1 MNASEPAQ
9 SRADAP
15 VTGAEIVCRAL
26 AAEGVTEVFGYPG
39 GAVIPIYDEIFKQ
52 NKFRHILTG
61 HEQGA
66 AHAADAYARATGRPG
81 VLLVTSGPG
90 ATNAVTGIST
100 AYSDS
105 IPMVIITGQ
114 VGTNMIGTDAF
125 QECDTVGITRPCV
138 KHNFLV
144 RSVEELAETIR
155 KAFYIATTG
164 RPGPVLID
172 IPKNIQTSRCVFRY
186 PEKVSLPTY
195 KPVVKGHSGQIKKA
209 LATLLDAQR
218 PLILVG
224 GGVILSN
231 AADLMNRFANLTG
244 MPVISTLMG
253 LGGFRGTDRKF
264 LGMAGMHGTL
274 EANLALQNCD
284 VLINFGSRLEDRL
297 ISDVKDFERLP
308 RTVIHIDVDPSSI
321 SKRVTAHIPIVG
333 DVRSVLADMVRLL
346 EEENAQPDTEQLAP
360 WWNQIDEWR
369 SRRSLDYP
377 KTGDVIMPEAVVEHT
392 QAAAPEGTI
401 YTTDVG
407 EHQMYAAQY
416 LKLDRPREFLTSG
429 GQGTMGFGLPAAVGA
444 AIAKPDRPVVCFTG
458 DGSIQMCIQEL
469 ITCKRYGLAPKI
481 VIFNNGYLGMVAVWQ
496 RLYCG
501 GRLSETTLDPQPDF
515 VALARAYGH
524 VGYRCK
530 TYQELDAALSDAFG
544 THRDDCCVLDVH
556 ISCDEPVIPMVGP
569 GEGLTSM
576 ILREGA
582 K

>member
-1 MNASEPAQ
+1 MNASETAA
-9 SRADAP
+9 RAAGTP
-15 VTGAEIVCRAL
+15 ITGAEIVCRAL
-26 AAEGVTEVFGYPG
+26 AEEGVTKVFGYPG

-52 NKFRHILTG
+52 SAFQHILTG

-66 AHAADAYARATGRPG
+66 AHAADAYARATGKPG
-81 VLLVTSGPG
+81 VLIVTSGPG

-105 IPMVIITGQ
+105 IPLIIISGQ
-114 VGTNMIGTDAF
+114 VGTSFIGTDAF

-144 RSVEELAETIR
+144 RHVEDLAKTI
-155 KAFYIATTG
+155 KEAFYIATTG

-172 IPKNIQTSRCVFRY
+172 IPKDIQLQKCVFDY
-186 PEKVSLPTY
+186 PEKVDIPTY
-195 KPVVKGHSGQIKKA
+195 KPITRGHMGQIRKA
-209 LATLLDAQR
+209 LNALLDSAR

-224 GGVILSN
+224 GGVVLSD
-231 AADLMNRFANLTG
+231 ASELMNRFARLTG
-244 MPVISTLMG
+244 IPVISTRMG
-253 LGGFRGTDRKF
+253 LGGFRGSDRKF

-274 EANLALQNCD
+274 EANYALQNSE
-284 VLINFGSRLEDRL
+284 VLINFGSRMEDRL
-297 ISDVKDFERLP
+297 VSNVPDFESRP

-321 SKRVTAHIPIVG
+321 SKRVKAQIPIVG
-333 DVRSVLADMVRLL
+333 DVKSVLADMVSLL
-346 EEENAQPDTEQLAP
+346 EEEDYRQNTELLTP

-369 SRRSLDYP
+369 SRKSLDYP
-377 KTGDVIMPEAVVEHT
+377 ADSKSIMPEALVEKV
-392 QAAAPEGTI
+392 QAAAPADTI

-416 LKLDRPREFLTSG
+416 LKLDEPRHFLTSG

-444 AIAKPDRPVVCFTG
+444 AVAFPDKPVVCFTG

-496 RLYCG
+496 KLYCG

-515 VALARAYGH
+515 VALAKAYGH
-524 VGYRCK
+524 VGYRCR
-530 TYQELDAALSDAFG
+530 TYAELDAALKDAFG
-544 THRDDCCVLDVH
+544 ENRNECCVLDVQ
-556 ISCDEPVIPMVGP
+556 IKRDEPVYPMVGP
-569 GEGLTSM
+569 GEGLTRM
-576 ILREGA
+576 ILREE
-582 K
+582 

>member
-1 MNASEPAQ
+1 MNASETAA
-9 SRADAP
+9 RAAGTP
-15 VTGAEIVCRAL
+15 ITGAEIVCPAL
-26 AAEGVTEVFGYPG
+26 AEEGVTKVFGYPG

-52 NKFRHILTG
+52 SAFQHILTG

-66 AHAADAYARATGRPG
+66 AHAADAYARATGKPG
-81 VLLVTSGPG
+81 VLIVTSGPG

-105 IPMVIITGQ
+105 IPLIIISGQ
-114 VGTNMIGTDAF
+114 VGTSFIGTDAF

-144 RSVEELAETIR
+144 RHVEDLAQTI
-155 KAFYIATTG
+155 KEAFYIATTG

-172 IPKNIQTSRCVFRY
+172 IPKDIQLQKCVFDY
-186 PEKVSLPTY
+186 PEKVDIPTY
-195 KPVVKGHSGQIKKA
+195 KPITRGHMGQIRKA
-209 LATLLDAQR
+209 LNALLDSAR

-224 GGVILSN
+224 GGVVLSD
-231 AADLMNRFANLTG
+231 ASELMNRFARLTG
-244 MPVISTLMG
+244 IPVISTLMG
-253 LGGFRGTDRKF
+253 LGGFRGSDRKF

-274 EANLALQNCD
+274 EANYALQNSE
-284 VLINFGSRLEDRL
+284 VLINFGSRMEDRL
-297 ISDVKDFERLP
+297 VSNVPDFESRP

-321 SKRVTAHIPIVG
+321 SKRVKAQIPIVG
-333 DVRSVLADMVRLL
+333 DVKSVLADMVSLL
-346 EEENAQPDTEQLAP
+346 EEEDYRQNTELLTP

-369 SRRSLDYP
+369 SRKSLDYP
-377 KTGDVIMPEAVVEHT
+377 ADSKSIMPEALVEKV
-392 QAAAPEGTI
+392 QAAAPADTI

-416 LKLDRPREFLTSG
+416 LKLDEPRHFLTSG

-444 AIAKPDRPVVCFTG
+444 AVAFPDKPVVCFTG

-496 RLYCG
+496 KLYCG

-515 VALARAYGH
+515 VALAKAYGH
-524 VGYRCK
+524 VGYRCR
-530 TYQELDAALSDAFG
+530 TYAELDAALKDAFG
-544 THRDDCCVLDVH
+544 ENRNECCVLDVQ
-556 ISCDEPVIPMVGP
+556 IKRDEPVYPMVGP
-569 GEGLTSM
+569 GEGLTRM
-576 ILREGA
+576 ILREE
-582 K
+582 

>member
-1 MNASEPAQ
+1 MNASETAA
-9 SRADAP
+9 RAAGTP
-15 VTGAEIVCRAL
+15 ITGAEIVCRAL
-26 AAEGVTEVFGYPG
+26 AEEGVTKVFGYPG

-52 NKFRHILTG
+52 SAFQHILTG

-66 AHAADAYARATGRPG
+66 AHAADAYARATGKPG
-81 VLLVTSGPG
+81 VLIVTSGPG

-105 IPMVIITGQ
+105 IPLIIISGQ
-114 VGTNMIGTDAF
+114 VGTSFIGTDAF

-144 RSVEELAETIR
+144 RHVEDLAKTI
-155 KAFYIATTG
+155 KEAFYIATTG

-172 IPKNIQTSRCVFRY
+172 IPKDIQLQKCVFDY
-186 PEKVSLPTY
+186 PEKVDIPTY
-195 KPVVKGHSGQIKKA
+195 KPITRGHMGQIRKA
-209 LATLLDAQR
+209 LNALLDSAR

-224 GGVILSN
+224 GGVVLSD
-231 AADLMNRFANLTG
+231 ASELMNRFARLTG
-244 MPVISTLMG
+244 IPVISTLMG
-253 LGGFRGTDRKF
+253 LGGFRGSDRKF

-274 EANLALQNCD
+274 EANYALQNSE
-284 VLINFGSRLEDRL
+284 VLINFGSRMEDRL
-297 ISDVKDFERLP
+297 VSNVPDFESRP

-321 SKRVTAHIPIVG
+321 SKRVKAQIPIVG
-333 DVRSVLADMVRLL
+333 DVKSVLADMVSLL
-346 EEENAQPDTEQLAP
+346 EEEDYRQNTELLTP

-369 SRRSLDYP
+369 SRKSLDYP
-377 KTGDVIMPEAVVEHT
+377 ADSKSIMPEALVEKV
-392 QAAAPEGTI
+392 QAAAPADTI

-416 LKLDRPREFLTSG
+416 LKLDEPRHFLTSG

-444 AIAKPDRPVVCFTG
+444 AVAFPDKPVVCFTG

-496 RLYCG
+496 KLYCG

-515 VALARAYGH
+515 VALAKAYGH
-524 VGYRCK
+524 VGYRCRTSLTRRLRMLSGK
-530 TYQELDAALSDAFG
+530 TGTNAACSMFRSSVMNPCTRWL
-544 THRDDCCVLDVH
+544 
-556 ISCDEPVIPMVGP
+556 
-569 GEGLTSM
+569 GLEKVSP
-576 ILREGA
+576 E
-582 K
+582 

>member
-1 MNASEPAQ
+1 MNASETAA
-9 SRADAP
+9 RAAGTP
-15 VTGAEIVCRAL
+15 ITGAEIVCRAL
-26 AAEGVTEVFGYPG
+26 AEEGVTKVFGYPG

-52 NKFRHILTG
+52 SAFQHILTG

-66 AHAADAYARATGRPG
+66 AHAADAYARATGKPG
-81 VLLVTSGPG
+81 VLIVTSGPG

-105 IPMVIITGQ
+105 IPLIIISGQ
-114 VGTNMIGTDAF
+114 VGTSFIGTDAF

-144 RSVEELAETIR
+144 RHVEDLAKTI
-155 KAFYIATTG
+155 KEAFYIATTG

-172 IPKNIQTSRCVFRY
+172 IPKDIQLQKCVFDY
-186 PEKVSLPTY
+186 PEKVDIPTY
-195 KPVVKGHSGQIKKA
+195 KPITRGHMGQIRKA
-209 LATLLDAQR
+209 LNALLDSAR

-224 GGVILSN
+224 GGVVLSD
-231 AADLMNRFANLTG
+231 ASELMNRFARLTG
-244 MPVISTLMG
+244 IPVISTLMG
-253 LGGFRGTDRKF
+253 LGGFRGSDRKF

-274 EANLALQNCD
+274 EANYALQNSD
-284 VLINFGSRLEDRL
+284 VLINFGSRMEDRL
-297 ISDVKDFERLP
+297 VSNVPDFESRP

-321 SKRVTAHIPIVG
+321 SKRVKAQIPIVG
-333 DVRSVLADMVRLL
+333 DVKSVLADMVSLL
-346 EEENAQPDTEQLAP
+346 EEEDYRQNTELLTP

-369 SRRSLDYP
+369 SRKSLDYP
-377 KTGDVIMPEAVVEHT
+377 ADSKSIMPEALVEKV
-392 QAAAPEGTI
+392 QAAAPADTI

-416 LKLDRPREFLTSG
+416 LKLDEPRHFLTSG

-444 AIAKPDRPVVCFTG
+444 AVAFPDKPVVCFTG

-496 RLYCG
+496 KLYCG

-515 VALARAYGH
+515 VALAKAYGH
-524 VGYRCK
+524 VGYRCR
-530 TYQELDAALSDAFG
+530 TYAELDAALKDAFG
-544 THRDDCCVLDVH
+544 ENRNECCVLDVQ
-556 ISCDEPVIPMVGP
+556 IKRDEPVYPMVGP
-569 GEGLTSM
+569 GEGLTRM
-576 ILREGA
+576 ILREE
-582 K
+582 

>member
-1 MNASEPAQ
+1 MNASETAA
-9 SRADAP
+9 RAAGTP
-15 VTGAEIVCRAL
+15 ITGAEIVCRAL
-26 AAEGVTEVFGYPG
+26 AEEGVTKVFGYPG

-52 NKFRHILTG
+52 SAFQHILTG

-66 AHAADAYARATGRPG
+66 AHAADAYARATGKPG
-81 VLLVTSGPG
+81 VLIVTSGPG

-105 IPMVIITGQ
+105 IPLIIISGQ
-114 VGTNMIGTDAF
+114 VGTSFIGTDAF

-144 RSVEELAETIR
+144 RHVEDLAKTI
-155 KAFYIATTG
+155 KEAFYIATTG

-172 IPKNIQTSRCVFRY
+172 IPKDIQLQKCVFDY
-186 PEKVSLPTY
+186 PEKVDIPTY
-195 KPVVKGHSGQIKKA
+195 KPITRGHMGQIRKA
-209 LATLLDAQR
+209 LNALLDSAS

-224 GGVILSN
+224 GGVVLSD
-231 AADLMNRFANLTG
+231 ASELMNRFARLTG
-244 MPVISTLMG
+244 IPVISTLMG
-253 LGGFRGTDRKF
+253 LGGFRGSDRKF

-274 EANLALQNCD
+274 EANYALQNSE
-284 VLINFGSRLEDRL
+284 VLINFGSRMEDRL
-297 ISDVKDFERLP
+297 VSNVPDFESRP

-321 SKRVTAHIPIVG
+321 SKRVKAQIPIVG
-333 DVRSVLADMVRLL
+333 DVKSVLADMVSLL
-346 EEENAQPDTEQLAP
+346 EEEDYRQNTELLTP

-369 SRRSLDYP
+369 SRKSLDYP
-377 KTGDVIMPEAVVEHT
+377 ADSKSIMPEALVEKV
-392 QAAAPEGTI
+392 QAAAPADTI

-416 LKLDRPREFLTSG
+416 LKLDEPRHFLTSG

-444 AIAKPDRPVVCFTG
+444 AVAFPDKPGVCFTG

-496 RLYCG
+496 KLYCG

-515 VALARAYGH
+515 VALAKAYGH
-524 VGYRCK
+524 VGYRCR
-530 TYQELDAALSDAFG
+530 TYAELDAALKDAFG
-544 THRDDCCVLDVH
+544 ENRNECCVLDVQ
-556 ISCDEPVIPMVGP
+556 IKRDEPVYPMVGP
-569 GEGLTSM
+569 GEGLTRM
-576 ILREGA
+576 ILREE
-582 K
+582 

>member
-1 MNASEPAQ
+1 MNASETAA
-9 SRADAP
+9 RAAGTP
-15 VTGAEIVCRAL
+15 ITGAEIVCRAL
-26 AAEGVTEVFGYPG
+26 AEEGVTKVFGYPG

-52 NKFRHILTG
+52 SAFQHILTG

-66 AHAADAYARATGRPG
+66 AHAADAYARATGKPG
-81 VLLVTSGPG
+81 VLIVTSGPG

-105 IPMVIITGQ
+105 IPLIIISGQ
-114 VGTNMIGTDAF
+114 VGTSFIGTDAF

-144 RSVEELAETIR
+144 RHVEDLAKTI
-155 KAFYIATTG
+155 KEAFYIATTG

-172 IPKNIQTSRCVFRY
+172 IPKDIQLQKCVFDY
-186 PEKVSLPTY
+186 PEKVDIPTY
-195 KPVVKGHSGQIKKA
+195 KPITRGHMGQIRKA
-209 LATLLDAQR
+209 LNALLDSAR

-224 GGVILSN
+224 GGVVLSD
-231 AADLMNRFANLTG
+231 ASELMNRFARLTG
-244 MPVISTLMG
+244 IPVISTLMG
-253 LGGFRGTDRKF
+253 LGGFRGSDRKF

-274 EANLALQNCD
+274 EANYALQNSE
-284 VLINFGSRLEDRL
+284 VLINFGSRMEDRL
-297 ISDVKDFERLP
+297 VSNVPDFESRP

-321 SKRVTAHIPIVG
+321 SKCVKAQIPIVG
-333 DVRSVLADMVRLL
+333 DLKSVLADMVSLL
-346 EEENAQPDTEQLAP
+346 EEEDYRQNTELLTP

-369 SRRSLDYP
+369 SRKSLDYP
-377 KTGDVIMPEAVVEHT
+377 ADSKSIMPEALVEKV
-392 QAAAPEGTI
+392 QAAAPADTI

-416 LKLDRPREFLTSG
+416 LKLDEPRHFLTSG

-444 AIAKPDRPVVCFTG
+444 AVAFPDKPVVCFTG

-496 RLYCG
+496 KLYCG

-515 VALARAYGH
+515 VALAKAYGH
-524 VGYRCK
+524 VGYRCR
-530 TYQELDAALSDAFG
+530 TYAELDAALKDAFG
-544 THRDDCCVLDVH
+544 ENRNECCVLDVQ
-556 ISCDEPVIPMVGP
+556 IKRDEPVYPMVGP
-569 GEGLTSM
+569 GEGLTRM
-576 ILREGA
+576 ILREE
-582 K
+582 

>member
-1 MNASEPAQ
+1 MNASETAA
-9 SRADAP
+9 RAAGTP
-15 VTGAEIVCRAL
+15 ITGAEIVCRAL
-26 AAEGVTEVFGYPG
+26 AEEGVTKVFGYPG

-52 NKFRHILTG
+52 SAFQHILTG

-66 AHAADAYARATGRPG
+66 AHAADAYARATGKPV
-81 VLLVTSGPG
+81 VLIVTSGPG

-105 IPMVIITGQ
+105 IPLIIISGQ
-114 VGTNMIGTDAF
+114 VGTSFIGTDAF

-144 RSVEELAETIR
+144 RHVEDLAKTI
-155 KAFYIATTG
+155 KEAFYIATTG

-172 IPKNIQTSRCVFRY
+172 IPKDIQLQKCVFDY
-186 PEKVSLPTY
+186 PEKVDIPTY
-195 KPVVKGHSGQIKKA
+195 KPITRGHMGQIRKA
-209 LATLLDAQR
+209 LNALLDSAR

-224 GGVILSN
+224 GGVVLSD
-231 AADLMNRFANLTG
+231 ASELMNRFARLTG
-244 MPVISTLMG
+244 IPVISTLMG
-253 LGGFRGTDRKF
+253 LGGFRGSDRKF

-274 EANLALQNCD
+274 EANYALQNSE
-284 VLINFGSRLEDRL
+284 VLINFGSRMEDRL
-297 ISDVKDFERLP
+297 VSNVPDFESRP

-321 SKRVTAHIPIVG
+321 SKRVKAQIPIVG
-333 DVRSVLADMVRLL
+333 DVKSVLADMVSLL
-346 EEENAQPDTEQLAP
+346 EEEDYRQNTELLTP

-369 SRRSLDYP
+369 SRKSLDYP
-377 KTGDVIMPEAVVEHT
+377 ADSKSIMPEALVEKV
-392 QAAAPEGTI
+392 QAAAPADTI

-416 LKLDRPREFLTSG
+416 LKLDEPRHFLTSG

-444 AIAKPDRPVVCFTG
+444 AVAFPDKPVVCFTG

-496 RLYCG
+496 KLYCG

-515 VALARAYGH
+515 VALAKAYGH
-524 VGYRCK
+524 VGYRCR
-530 TYQELDAALSDAFG
+530 TYAELDAALKDAFG
-544 THRDDCCVLDVH
+544 ENRNECCVLDVQ
-556 ISCDEPVIPMVGP
+556 IKRDEPVYPMVGP
-569 GEGLTSM
+569 GEGLTRM
-576 ILREGA
+576 ILREE
-582 K
+582 

>member
-1 MNASEPAQ
+1 MNASETAA
-9 SRADAP
+9 RAAGTP
-15 VTGAEIVCRAL
+15 ITGAEIVCRAL
-26 AAEGVTEVFGYPG
+26 AEEGVTKVFGYPG

-52 NKFRHILTG
+52 SAFQHILTG

-66 AHAADAYARATGRPG
+66 AHAADAYARATGKPG
-81 VLLVTSGPG
+81 ILIVTSGPG

-105 IPMVIITGQ
+105 IPLIIISGQ
-114 VGTNMIGTDAF
+114 VGTSFIGTDAF

-144 RSVEELAETIR
+144 RHVEDLAKTI
-155 KAFYIATTG
+155 KEAFYIATTG

-172 IPKNIQTSRCVFRY
+172 IPKDIQLQKCVFDY
-186 PEKVSLPTY
+186 PEKVDIPTY
-195 KPVVKGHSGQIKKA
+195 KPITRGHMGQIRKA
-209 LATLLDAQR
+209 LNALLDSAR

-224 GGVILSN
+224 GGVVLSD
-231 AADLMNRFANLTG
+231 ASELMNRFARLTG
-244 MPVISTLMG
+244 IPVISTLMG
-253 LGGFRGTDRKF
+253 LGGFRGSDRKF

-274 EANLALQNCD
+274 EANYALQNSE
-284 VLINFGSRLEDRL
+284 VLINFGSRMEDRL
-297 ISDVKDFERLP
+297 VSNVPDFESRP

-321 SKRVTAHIPIVG
+321 SKRVKAQIPIVG
-333 DVRSVLADMVRLL
+333 DVKSVLADMVSLL
-346 EEENAQPDTEQLAP
+346 EEEDYRQNTELLTP

-369 SRRSLDYP
+369 SRKSLDYP
-377 KTGDVIMPEAVVEHT
+377 ADSKSIMPEALVEKV
-392 QAAAPEGTI
+392 QAAAPADTI

-416 LKLDRPREFLTSG
+416 LKLDEPRHFLTSG

-444 AIAKPDRPVVCFTG
+444 AVAFPDKSVVCFTG

-496 RLYCG
+496 KLYCG

-515 VALARAYGH
+515 VALAKAYGH
-524 VGYRCK
+524 VGYRCR
-530 TYQELDAALSDAFG
+530 TYAELDAALKDAFG
-544 THRDDCCVLDVH
+544 ENRNECCVLDVQ
-556 ISCDEPVIPMVGP
+556 IKRDEPVYPMVGP
-569 GEGLTSM
+569 GEGLTRM
-576 ILREGA
+576 ILREE
-582 K
+582 

>member
-1 MNASEPAQ
+1 MNASETAA
-9 SRADAP
+9 RAAGTP
-15 VTGAEIVCRAL
+15 ITGAEIVCRAL
-26 AAEGVTEVFGYPG
+26 AEEGVTKVFGYPG

-52 NKFRHILTG
+52 SAFQHILTG

-66 AHAADAYARATGRPG
+66 AHAADAYARATGKPG
-81 VLLVTSGPG
+81 VLIVTSGPG

-105 IPMVIITGQ
+105 IPLIIISGQ
-114 VGTNMIGTDAF
+114 VGTSFIGTDAF

-144 RSVEELAETIR
+144 RHVEDLAKTI
-155 KAFYIATTG
+155 KEAFYIATIG

-172 IPKNIQTSRCVFRY
+172 IPKDIQLQKCVFDY
-186 PEKVSLPTY
+186 PEKVDIPTY
-195 KPVVKGHSGQIKKA
+195 KPITRGHMGQIRKA
-209 LATLLDAQR
+209 LNALLDSAR

-224 GGVILSN
+224 GGVVLSD
-231 AADLMNRFANLTG
+231 ASELMNRFARLTG
-244 MPVISTLMG
+244 IPVISTLMG
-253 LGGFRGTDRKF
+253 LGGFRGSDRKF

-274 EANLALQNCD
+274 EANYALQNSE
-284 VLINFGSRLEDRL
+284 VLINFGSRMEDRL
-297 ISDVKDFERLP
+297 VSNVPDFESRP

-321 SKRVTAHIPIVG
+321 SKRVKAQIPIVG
-333 DVRSVLADMVRLL
+333 DVKSVLADMVSLL
-346 EEENAQPDTEQLAP
+346 EEEDYRQNTELLTP

-369 SRRSLDYP
+369 SRKSLDYP
-377 KTGDVIMPEAVVEHT
+377 ADSKSIMPEALVEKV
-392 QAAAPEGTI
+392 QAAAPADTI

-416 LKLDRPREFLTSG
+416 LKLDEPRHFLTSG

-444 AIAKPDRPVVCFTG
+444 AVAFPDKPVVCFTG

-496 RLYCG
+496 KLYCG

-515 VALARAYGH
+515 VALAKAYGH
-524 VGYRCK
+524 VGYRCR
-530 TYQELDAALSDAFG
+530 TYAELDAALKDAFG
-544 THRDDCCVLDVH
+544 ENRNECCVLDVQ
-556 ISCDEPVIPMVGP
+556 IKRDEPVYPMVGP
-569 GEGLTSM
+569 GEGLTRM
-576 ILREGA
+576 ILREE
-582 K
+582 

>member
-1 MNASEPAQ
+1 MNASETAA
-9 SRADAP
+9 RAAGTP
-15 VTGAEIVCRAL
+15 ITGAEFVCRAL
-26 AAEGVTEVFGYPG
+26 AEEGVTKVFGYPG

-52 NKFRHILTG
+52 SAFQHILTG

-66 AHAADAYARATGRPG
+66 AHAADAYARATGKPG
-81 VLLVTSGPG
+81 VLIVTSGPG

-105 IPMVIITGQ
+105 IPLIIISGQ
-114 VGTNMIGTDAF
+114 VGTSFIGTDAF

-144 RSVEELAETIR
+144 RHVEDLAKTI
-155 KAFYIATTG
+155 KEAFYIATTG

-172 IPKNIQTSRCVFRY
+172 IPKDIQLQKCVFDY
-186 PEKVSLPTY
+186 PEKVDIPTY
-195 KPVVKGHSGQIKKA
+195 KPITRGHMGQIRKA
-209 LATLLDAQR
+209 LNALLDSAR

-224 GGVILSN
+224 GGVVLSD
-231 AADLMNRFANLTG
+231 ASELMNRFARLTG
-244 MPVISTLMG
+244 IPVISTLMG
-253 LGGFRGTDRKF
+253 LGGFRGSDRKF

-274 EANLALQNCD
+274 EANYALQNSE
-284 VLINFGSRLEDRL
+284 VLINFGSRMEDRL
-297 ISDVKDFERLP
+297 VSNVPDFESRP

-321 SKRVTAHIPIVG
+321 SKRVKAQIPIVG
-333 DVRSVLADMVRLL
+333 DVKSVLADMVSLL
-346 EEENAQPDTEQLAP
+346 EEEDYRQNTELLTP

-369 SRRSLDYP
+369 SRKSLDYP
-377 KTGDVIMPEAVVEHT
+377 ADSKSIMPEALVEKV
-392 QAAAPEGTI
+392 QAAAPADTI

-416 LKLDRPREFLTSG
+416 LKLDEPRHFLTSG

-444 AIAKPDRPVVCFTG
+444 AVAFPDKPVVCFTG

-496 RLYCG
+496 KLYCG

-515 VALARAYGH
+515 VALAKAYGH
-524 VGYRCK
+524 VGYRCR
-530 TYQELDAALSDAFG
+530 TYAELDAALKDAFG
-544 THRDDCCVLDVH
+544 ENRNECCVLDVQ
-556 ISCDEPVIPMVGP
+556 IKRDEPVYPMVGP
-569 GEGLTSM
+569 GEGLTRM
-576 ILREGA
+576 ILREE
-582 K
+582 

>member
-1 MNASEPAQ
+1 MNASETAA
-9 SRADAP
+9 RAAGTP
-15 VTGAEIVCRAL
+15 ITGAEIVCRAL
-26 AAEGVTEVFGYPG
+26 AEEGVTKGFGYPG

-52 NKFRHILTG
+52 SAFQHILTG

-66 AHAADAYARATGRPG
+66 AHAADAYARATGKPG
-81 VLLVTSGPG
+81 VLIVTSGPG

-105 IPMVIITGQ
+105 IPLIIISGQ
-114 VGTNMIGTDAF
+114 VGTSFIGTDAF

-144 RSVEELAETIR
+144 RHVEDLAKTI
-155 KAFYIATTG
+155 KEAFYIATTG

-172 IPKNIQTSRCVFRY
+172 IPKDIQLQKCVFDY
-186 PEKVSLPTY
+186 PEKVDIPTY
-195 KPVVKGHSGQIKKA
+195 KPITRGHMGQIRKA
-209 LATLLDAQR
+209 LNALLDSAR

-224 GGVILSN
+224 GGVVLSD
-231 AADLMNRFANLTG
+231 ASELMNRFARLTG
-244 MPVISTLMG
+244 IPVISTLMG
-253 LGGFRGTDRKF
+253 LGGFRGSDRKF

-274 EANLALQNCD
+274 EANYALQNSE
-284 VLINFGSRLEDRL
+284 VLINFGSRMEDRL
-297 ISDVKDFERLP
+297 VSNVPDFESRP

-321 SKRVTAHIPIVG
+321 SKRVKAQIPIVG
-333 DVRSVLADMVRLL
+333 DVKSVLADMVSLL
-346 EEENAQPDTEQLAP
+346 EEEDYRQNTELLTP

-369 SRRSLDYP
+369 SRKSLDYP
-377 KTGDVIMPEAVVEHT
+377 ADSKSIMPEALVEKA
-392 QAAAPEGTI
+392 QAAAPADTI

-416 LKLDRPREFLTSG
+416 LKLDEPRHFLTSG

-444 AIAKPDRPVVCFTG
+444 AVAFPDKPVVCFTG

-496 RLYCG
+496 KLYCG

-515 VALARAYGH
+515 VALAKAYGH
-524 VGYRCK
+524 VGYRCR
-530 TYQELDAALSDAFG
+530 TYAELDAALKDAFG
-544 THRDDCCVLDVH
+544 ENRNECCVLDVQ
-556 ISCDEPVIPMVGP
+556 IKRDEPVYPMVGP
-569 GEGLTSM
+569 GEGLTRM
-576 ILREGA
+576 ILREE
-582 K
+582 

>member
-1 MNASEPAQ
+1 MNASETAA
-9 SRADAP
+9 RAAGTP
-15 VTGAEIVCRAL
+15 ITGAEIVCRAL
-26 AAEGVTEVFGYPG
+26 AKEGVTKVFGYPG

-52 NKFRHILTG
+52 SAFQHILTG

-66 AHAADAYARATGRPG
+66 AHAADAYARATGKPG
-81 VLLVTSGPG
+81 VLIVTSGPG

-105 IPMVIITGQ
+105 IPLIIISGQ
-114 VGTNMIGTDAF
+114 VGTSFIGTDAF

-144 RSVEELAETIR
+144 RHVEDLAKTI
-155 KAFYIATTG
+155 KEAFYIATTG

-172 IPKNIQTSRCVFRY
+172 IPKDIQLQKCVFDY
-186 PEKVSLPTY
+186 PEKVDIPTY
-195 KPVVKGHSGQIKKA
+195 KPITRGHMGQIRKA
-209 LATLLDAQR
+209 LNALLDSAR

-224 GGVILSN
+224 GGVVLSD
-231 AADLMNRFANLTG
+231 ASELMNRFARLTG
-244 MPVISTLMG
+244 IPVISTLMG
-253 LGGFRGTDRKF
+253 LGGFRGSDRKF

-274 EANLALQNCD
+274 EANYALQNSE
-284 VLINFGSRLEDRL
+284 VLINFGSRMEDRL
-297 ISDVKDFERLP
+297 VSNVPDFESRP

-321 SKRVTAHIPIVG
+321 SKRVKAQIPIVG
-333 DVRSVLADMVRLL
+333 DVKSVLADMVSLL
-346 EEENAQPDTEQLAP
+346 EEEDYRQNTELLTP

-369 SRRSLDYP
+369 SRKSLDYP
-377 KTGDVIMPEAVVEHT
+377 ADSKSIMPEALVEKV
-392 QAAAPEGTI
+392 QAAAPADTI

-416 LKLDRPREFLTSG
+416 LKLDEPRHFLTSG

-444 AIAKPDRPVVCFTG
+444 AVAFPDKPVVCFTG

-496 RLYCG
+496 KLYCG

-515 VALARAYGH
+515 VALAKAYGH
-524 VGYRCK
+524 VGYRCR
-530 TYQELDAALSDAFG
+530 TYAELDAALKDAFG
-544 THRDDCCVLDVH
+544 ENRNECCVLDVQ
-556 ISCDEPVIPMVGP
+556 IKRDEPVYPMVGP
-569 GEGLTSM
+569 GEGLTRM
-576 ILREGA
+576 ILREE
-582 K
+582 

>member
-1 MNASEPAQ
+1 MNASETAA
-9 SRADAP
+9 RAAGTP
-15 VTGAEIVCRAL
+15 ITGAEIVCRAL
-26 AAEGVTEVFGYPG
+26 AEEGVTKVFGYPG

-52 NKFRHILTG
+52 SAFQHILTG

-66 AHAADAYARATGRPG
+66 AHAADAYARATGKPG

-105 IPMVIITGQ
+105 IPLIIISGQ
-114 VGTNMIGTDAF
+114 VGTSFIGTDAF

-144 RSVEELAETIR
+144 RHVEDLAKTI
-155 KAFYIATTG
+155 KEAFYIATTG

-172 IPKNIQTSRCVFRY
+172 IPKDIQLQKCVFDY
-186 PEKVSLPTY
+186 PEKVDIPTY
-195 KPVVKGHSGQIKKA
+195 KPITRGHMGQIRKA
-209 LATLLDAQR
+209 LNALLDSAR

-224 GGVILSN
+224 GGVVLSD
-231 AADLMNRFANLTG
+231 ASELMNRFARLTG
-244 MPVISTLMG
+244 IPVISTLMG
-253 LGGFRGTDRKF
+253 LGGFRGSDRKF

-274 EANLALQNCD
+274 EANYALQNSE
-284 VLINFGSRLEDRL
+284 VLINFGSRMEDRL
-297 ISDVKDFERLP
+297 VSNVPDFESRP

-321 SKRVTAHIPIVG
+321 SKRVKAQIPIVG
-333 DVRSVLADMVRLL
+333 DVKSVLADMVSLL
-346 EEENAQPDTEQLAP
+346 EEEDYRQNTELLTP

-369 SRRSLDYP
+369 SRKSLDYP
-377 KTGDVIMPEAVVEHT
+377 ADSKSIMPEALVEKV
-392 QAAAPEGTI
+392 QAAAPADTI

-416 LKLDRPREFLTSG
+416 LKLDEPRHFLTSG

-444 AIAKPDRPVVCFTG
+444 AVAFPDKPVVCFTG

-496 RLYCG
+496 KLYCG

-515 VALARAYGH
+515 VALAKAYGH
-524 VGYRCK
+524 VGYRCR
-530 TYQELDAALSDAFG
+530 TYAELDAALKDAFG
-544 THRDDCCVLDVH
+544 ENRNECCVLDVQ
-556 ISCDEPVIPMVGP
+556 IKRDETVYPMVGP
-569 GEGLTSM
+569 GEGLTRM
-576 ILREGA
+576 ILREE
-582 K
+582 

>member
-1 MNASEPAQ
+1 MNASETAA
-9 SRADAP
+9 RAAGTP
-15 VTGAEIVCRAL
+15 ITGAEIVCRAL
-26 AAEGVTEVFGYPG
+26 AEEGVTKVFGYPG

-52 NKFRHILTG
+52 SAFQHILTG

-66 AHAADAYARATGRPG
+66 AHAADAYARATGKPG
-81 VLLVTSGPG
+81 VLIVTSGPG

-105 IPMVIITGQ
+105 IPLIIISGQ
-114 VGTNMIGTDAF
+114 VGISFIGTDAF

-144 RSVEELAETIR
+144 RHVEDLAKTI
-155 KAFYIATTG
+155 KEAFYIATTG

-172 IPKNIQTSRCVFRY
+172 IPKDIQLQKCVFDY
-186 PEKVSLPTY
+186 PEKVDIPTY
-195 KPVVKGHSGQIKKA
+195 KPITRGHMGQIRKA
-209 LATLLDAQR
+209 LNALLDSAR

-224 GGVILSN
+224 GGVVLSD
-231 AADLMNRFANLTG
+231 ASELMNRFARLTG
-244 MPVISTLMG
+244 IPVISTLMG
-253 LGGFRGTDRKF
+253 LGGFRGSDRKF

-274 EANLALQNCD
+274 EANYALQNSE
-284 VLINFGSRLEDRL
+284 VLINFGSRMEDRL
-297 ISDVKDFERLP
+297 VSNVPDFESRP

-321 SKRVTAHIPIVG
+321 SKRVKAQIPIVG
-333 DVRSVLADMVRLL
+333 DVKSVLADMVSLL
-346 EEENAQPDTEQLAP
+346 EEEDYRQNTELLTP

-369 SRRSLDYP
+369 SRKSLDYP
-377 KTGDVIMPEAVVEHT
+377 ADSKSIMPEALVEKV
-392 QAAAPEGTI
+392 QAAAPADTI

-416 LKLDRPREFLTSG
+416 LKLDEPRHFLTSG

-444 AIAKPDRPVVCFTG
+444 AVAFPDKPVVCFTG

-496 RLYCG
+496 KLYCG

-515 VALARAYGH
+515 VALAKAYGH
-524 VGYRCK
+524 VGYRCR
-530 TYQELDAALSDAFG
+530 TYAELDAALKDAFG
-544 THRDDCCVLDVH
+544 ENRNECCVLDVQ
-556 ISCDEPVIPMVGP
+556 IKRDEPVYPMVGP
-569 GEGLTSM
+569 GEGLTRM
-576 ILREGA
+576 ILREE
-582 K
+582 

>member
-1 MNASEPAQ
+1 M
-9 SRADAP
+9 
-15 VTGAEIVCRAL
+15 TK
-26 AAEGVTEVFGYPG
+26 VFGYPG

-52 NKFRHILTG
+52 SAFQHILTG

-66 AHAADAYARATGRPG
+66 AHAADAYARATGKPG
-81 VLLVTSGPG
+81 VLIVTSGPG

-105 IPMVIITGQ
+105 IPLIIISGQ
-114 VGTNMIGTDAF
+114 VGTSFIGTDAF

-144 RSVEELAETIR
+144 RHVEDLAKTI
-155 KAFYIATTG
+155 KEAFYIATTG

-172 IPKNIQTSRCVFRY
+172 IPKDIQLQKCVFDY
-186 PEKVSLPTY
+186 PEKVDIPTY
-195 KPVVKGHSGQIKKA
+195 KPITRGHMGQIRKA
-209 LATLLDAQR
+209 LNALLDSAR

-224 GGVILSN
+224 GGVVLSD
-231 AADLMNRFANLTG
+231 ASELMNRFARLTG
-244 MPVISTLMG
+244 IPVISTLMG
-253 LGGFRGTDRKF
+253 LGGFRGSDRKF

-274 EANLALQNCD
+274 EANYALQNSE
-284 VLINFGSRLEDRL
+284 VLINFGSRMEDRL
-297 ISDVKDFERLP
+297 VSNVPDFESRP

-321 SKRVTAHIPIVG
+321 SKRVKAQIPIVG
-333 DVRSVLADMVRLL
+333 DVKSVLADMVSLL
-346 EEENAQPDTEQLAP
+346 EEEDYRQNTELLTP

-369 SRRSLDYP
+369 SRKSLDYP
-377 KTGDVIMPEAVVEHT
+377 ADSKSIMPEALVEKV
-392 QAAAPEGTI
+392 QAAAPADTI

-416 LKLDRPREFLTSG
+416 LKLDEPRHFLTSG

-444 AIAKPDRPVVCFTG
+444 AVAFPDKPVVCFTG

-496 RLYCG
+496 KLYCG

-515 VALARAYGH
+515 VALAKAYGH
-524 VGYRCK
+524 VGYRCR
-530 TYQELDAALSDAFG
+530 TYAELDAALKDAFG
-544 THRDDCCVLDVH
+544 ENRNECCVLDVQ
-556 ISCDEPVIPMVGP
+556 IKRDEPVYPMVGP
-569 GEGLTSM
+569 GEGLTRM
-576 ILREGA
+576 ILREE
-582 K
+582 

>member
-1 MNASEPAQ
+1 MNASETAA
-9 SRADAP
+9 RAAGTP
-15 VTGAEIVCRAL
+15 ITGAEIVCRAL
-26 AAEGVTEVFGYPG
+26 AEEGVTKVFGYPG

-52 NKFRHILTG
+52 SAFQHILTG

-66 AHAADAYARATGRPG
+66 AHAADAYARATGKPG
-81 VLLVTSGPG
+81 VLIVTSGPG

-105 IPMVIITGQ
+105 IPLIIISGQ
-114 VGTNMIGTDAF
+114 VGTSFIGTDAF

-144 RSVEELAETIR
+144 RHVEDLAKTI
-155 KAFYIATTG
+155 KEAFYIATTG

-172 IPKNIQTSRCVFRY
+172 IPKDIQLQKCVFDY
-186 PEKVSLPTY
+186 PEKVDIPTY
-195 KPVVKGHSGQIKKA
+195 KPITRGHMGQIRKA
-209 LATLLDAQR
+209 LNALLDSAR

-224 GGVILSN
+224 GGVVLSD
-231 AADLMNRFANLTG
+231 ASDRFARLTG
-244 MPVISTLMG
+244 IPVISTLMG
-253 LGGFRGTDRKF
+253 LGGFRGSDRKF

-274 EANLALQNCD
+274 EANYALQNSE
-284 VLINFGSRLEDRL
+284 VLINFGSRMEDRL
-297 ISDVKDFERLP
+297 VSNVPDFESRP

-321 SKRVTAHIPIVG
+321 SKRVKAQIPIVG
-333 DVRSVLADMVRLL
+333 DVKSVLADMVSLL
-346 EEENAQPDTEQLAP
+346 EEEDYRQNTELLTP

-369 SRRSLDYP
+369 SRKSLDYP
-377 KTGDVIMPEAVVEHT
+377 ADSKSIMPEALVEKV
-392 QAAAPEGTI
+392 QAAAPADTI

-416 LKLDRPREFLTSG
+416 LKLDEPRHFLTSG

-444 AIAKPDRPVVCFTG
+444 AVAFPDKPVVCFTG

-496 RLYCG
+496 KLYCG

-515 VALARAYGH
+515 VALAKAYGH
-524 VGYRCK
+524 VGYRCR
-530 TYQELDAALSDAFG
+530 TYAELDAALKDAFG
-544 THRDDCCVLDVH
+544 ENRNECCVLDVQ
-556 ISCDEPVIPMVGP
+556 IKRDEPVYPMVGP
-569 GEGLTSM
+569 GEGLTRM
-576 ILREGA
+576 ILREE
-582 K
+582 

>member
-1 MNASEPAQ
+1 MNASETAA
-9 SRADAP
+9 RAAGTP
-15 VTGAEIVCRAL
+15 ITGAEIVCRAL
-26 AAEGVTEVFGYPG
+26 AEEGVTKVFGYPG

-52 NKFRHILTG
+52 SAFQHILTG

-66 AHAADAYARATGRPG
+66 AHAADAYARATGKPG
-81 VLLVTSGPG
+81 VLIVTSGPG

-105 IPMVIITGQ
+105 IPLIIISGQ
-114 VGTNMIGTDAF
+114 VGTSFIGTDAF

-144 RSVEELAETIR
+144 RHVEDLAKTI
-155 KAFYIATTG
+155 KEAFYIATTG

-172 IPKNIQTSRCVFRY
+172 IPKDIQLQKCVFDY
-186 PEKVSLPTY
+186 PEKVDIPTY
-195 KPVVKGHSGQIKKA
+195 KPITRGHMGQIRKA
-209 LATLLDAQR
+209 LNALLDSAR

-224 GGVILSN
+224 GGVVLSD
-231 AADLMNRFANLTG
+231 ASELMNRFARLTG
-244 MPVISTLMG
+244 IPVISTLMG
-253 LGGFRGTDRKF
+253 LGGFRGSDRKF

-274 EANLALQNCD
+274 EANYALQNSE
-284 VLINFGSRLEDRL
+284 VLINFGSRMEDRL
-297 ISDVKDFERLP
+297 VSNVPDFESRP

-321 SKRVTAHIPIVG
+321 SKRVKAQIPIVG
-333 DVRSVLADMVRLL
+333 DVKSVLADMVSLL
-346 EEENAQPDTEQLAP
+346 EEEDYRQNTELLTP

-369 SRRSLDYP
+369 SRKSLDYP
-377 KTGDVIMPEAVVEHT
+377 ADSKSIMPEALVEKV
-392 QAAAPEGTI
+392 QAAAPADTI

-416 LKLDRPREFLTSG
+416 LKLNEPRHFLTSG

-444 AIAKPDRPVVCFTG
+444 AVAFPDKPVVCFTG

-496 RLYCG
+496 KLYCG

-515 VALARAYGH
+515 VALAKAYGH
-524 VGYRCK
+524 VGYRCR
-530 TYQELDAALSDAFG
+530 TYAELDAALKDAFG
-544 THRDDCCVLDVH
+544 ENRNECCVLDVQ
-556 ISCDEPVIPMVGP
+556 IKRDEPVYPMVGP
-569 GEGLTSM
+569 GEGLTRM
-576 ILREGA
+576 ILREE
-582 K
+582 

>member
-1 MNASEPAQ
+1 MNASETGA
-9 SRADAP
+9 RAAGTP
-15 VTGAEIVCRAL
+15 ITGAEIVCRAL
-26 AAEGVTEVFGYPG
+26 AEEGVTKVFGYPG

-52 NKFRHILTG
+52 SAFRHILTG

-66 AHAADAYARATGRPG
+66 AHAADAYARATGKPG
-81 VLLVTSGPG
+81 VLIVTSGPG

-105 IPMVIITGQ
+105 IPLIIISGQ
-114 VGTNMIGTDAF
+114 VGTSFIGTDAF

-144 RSVEELAETIR
+144 RHVEDLAKTI
-155 KAFYIATTG
+155 KEAFYIATTG

-172 IPKNIQTSRCVFRY
+172 IPKDIQLQKCVFDY
-186 PEKVSLPTY
+186 PEKVDIPTY
-195 KPVVKGHSGQIKKA
+195 KPIIRGHMGQIRKA
-209 LATLLDAQR
+209 LNALLDSAR

-224 GGVILSN
+224 GGVVLSD
-231 AADLMNRFANLTG
+231 ASELMNRFARLTG
-244 MPVISTLMG
+244 IPVISTLMG
-253 LGGFRGTDRKF
+253 LGGFRGSDRKF

-274 EANLALQNCD
+274 EANYALQNSE
-284 VLINFGSRLEDRL
+284 VLINFGSRMEDRL
-297 ISDVKDFERLP
+297 VSNVPDFESRP

-321 SKRVTAHIPIVG
+321 SKRVKAQIPIVG
-333 DVRSVLADMVRLL
+333 DVKSVLADMVSLL
-346 EEENAQPDTEQLAP
+346 EEEDYRQNTELLTP

-369 SRRSLDYP
+369 SRKSLDYP
-377 KTGDVIMPEAVVEHT
+377 ADSKSIMPEALVEKV
-392 QAAAPEGTI
+392 QAAAPADTI

-416 LKLDRPREFLTSG
+416 LKLDEPRHFLTSG

-444 AIAKPDRPVVCFTG
+444 AVAFPDKPVVCFTG

-496 RLYCG
+496 KLYCG

-515 VALARAYGH
+515 VALAKAYGH
-524 VGYRCK
+524 VGYRCR
-530 TYQELDAALSDAFG
+530 TYAELDAALKDAFG
-544 THRDDCCVLDVH
+544 ENRNECCVLDVQ
-556 ISCDEPVIPMVGP
+556 IKRDEPVYPMVGP
-569 GEGLTSM
+569 GEGLTRM
-576 ILREGA
+576 ILREE
-582 K
+582 